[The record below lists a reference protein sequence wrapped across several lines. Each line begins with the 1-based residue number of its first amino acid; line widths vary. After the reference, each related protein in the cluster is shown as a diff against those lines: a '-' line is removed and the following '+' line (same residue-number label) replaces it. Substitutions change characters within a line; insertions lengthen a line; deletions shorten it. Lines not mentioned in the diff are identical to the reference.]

1 MAGHMGNKRVTLRH
15 LEVFEADPSRNLLL
29 VKGSIPG
36 ARNGLVLIQ
45 KSKDISTISLALGE
59 NQEK

>member
-29 VKGSIPG
+29 VKGAVPG
-36 ARNGLVLIQ
+36 AKNGLVLIR
-45 KSKDISTISLALGE
+45 KSKKDSLKSLTSE
-59 NQEK
+59 KDQEK